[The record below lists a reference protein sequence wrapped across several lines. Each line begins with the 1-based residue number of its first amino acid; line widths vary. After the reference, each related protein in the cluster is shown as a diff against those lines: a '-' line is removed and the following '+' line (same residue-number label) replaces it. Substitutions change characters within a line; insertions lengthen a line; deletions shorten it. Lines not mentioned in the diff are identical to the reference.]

1 MKKYQRLL
9 SPFLF
14 AFLFVFNSS
23 ASLHG
28 EDAVVALG
36 AVASNGTLDNS
47 ANSVEGVVASS
58 LIATGEYEITV
69 TAAGAFAGTT
79 PDDYTVETTI
89 RAVTS
94 DDNLSNGTVTSVTN
108 DSLTVRVL
116 TADVEDAA
124 NPNGPLAQNSRFY
137 FLIRRVEVGQSSID
151 GDSRFL
157 LGIGKIASNGVLTSG
172 FATDGIALTSS
183 NPNPG
188 EYFINLTKPGGFVG
202 DVTNDY
208 LLFLTSGEGD
218 GADDEALRGGAS
230 SIISDDTVLF
240 EVYADDV
247 QQVAPGNSADPTN
260 QTFQFAIY
268 RLTGAETSGQ
278 SASRLVRAVASID
291 STGGLT
297 SGATRFGEGV
307 LTASRISEGLFQLDL
322 AVPGAFV
329 GASANRFVAMA
340 FDRNPNLSDE
350 LIGAE
355 VGIVN
360 DDTLRVELSATD
372 VEADGQD
379 TGNLNDRNLF
389 VVIYDTDPAFGPDLG
404 IGTKKSL
411 SSMKGRGVI
420 NGSGAGQGIKLNLT
434 GTFQRKFFVAAE
446 NAGHS
451 TDSLR
456 LKGIATR
463 GPLDTKFFRTTGGK
477 TNVTAEVKIGSV
489 VAEDVF
495 PGNIVRFEGRT
506 AYKSQGSRPTK
517 TMKVRGISDFA
528 PASVDLVKVKTVA
541 N

>member
-1 MKKYQRLL
+1 MKNNLL
-9 SPFLF
+9 THAVFTSLL
-14 AFLFVFNSS
+14 AF
-23 ASLHG
+23 ASLTSAKA
-28 EDAVVALG
+28 DDPVVALG
-36 AVASNGTLDNS
+36 AVASNGTLENS

-58 LIATGEYEITV
+58 LIDTGEYEITV
-69 TAAGAFAGTT
+69 MAAGAFTGTT
-79 PDDYTVETTI
+79 SDDYTVETTI
-89 RAVTS
+89 RSVTS

-137 FLIRRVEVGQSSID
+137 FLIRRVEVGQTTID

-157 LGIGKIASNGVLTSG
+157 LGLGKVASNGVLTTSFG
-172 FATDGIALTSS
+172 IDGVALTSS
-183 NPNPG
+183 NPNTG
-188 EYFINLTKPGGFVG
+188 EYLINLTKPGAFVG
-202 DVTNDY
+202 DATNDY

-218 GADDEALRGGAS
+218 GKDDEALRGGAS

-240 EVYADDV
+240 EIYADDV
-247 QQVAPGNSADPTN
+247 QQAAAGNSADPTN
-260 QTFQFAIY
+260 QAFQFAIY

-297 SGATRFGEGV
+297 SGATRFGEGA

-322 AVPGAFV
+322 SLPGGFAGV
-329 GASANRFVAMA
+329 SSNRFVVQA
-340 FDRNPNLSDE
+340 FDNSSSSSDE

-355 VGIVN
+355 ISVF
-360 DDTLRVELSATD
+360 DDNTLRVEISATD
-372 VEADGQD
+372 VEADGEV
-379 TGNLNDRNLF
+379 TGTLNDRNLF

-404 IGTKKSL
+404 IGTKKAL

-420 NGSGAGQGIKLNLT
+420 NGSGAGQGIKLKLT
-434 GTFQRKFFVAAE
+434 GTFQRKFFIAAE

-451 TDSLR
+451 IDSLR

-463 GPLDTKFFRTTGGK
+463 GPLDTTFFRTTGGK

-528 PASVDLVKVKTVA
+528 PSSVDLVKVKTVA

>member
-9 SPFLF
+9 SPFLLTVILVSKSP
-14 AFLFVFNSS
+14 AL
-23 ASLHG
+23 LHG

-58 LIATGEYEITV
+58 LNGTGTYDITV

-79 PDDYTVETTI
+79 PGDYTVETTI
-89 RAVTS
+89 RAVSS
-94 DDNLSNGTVTSVTN
+94 DDNLSNGAVTSVTN
-108 DSLTVRVL
+108 DVL
-116 TADVEDAA
+116 TIRVRTSDVEDTA
-124 NPNGPLAQNSRFY
+124 NPNGPLAQDSAFF
-137 FLIRRVEVGQSSID
+137 FLIRRVVAGDTSLD

-157 LGIGKIASNGVLTSG
+157 LGVGKVALDGTLISG
-172 FATDGIALTSS
+172 FGVDGVTVTATR
-183 NPNPG
+183 PNTG
-188 EYFINLTKPGGFVG
+188 EYFINLTKPGGFAG
-202 DVTNDY
+202 DAADDY
-208 LLFLTSGEGD
+208 LLFVTPD
-218 GADDEALRGGAS
+218 GGSSVDDEAIRGGATAVV
-230 SIISDDTVLF
+230 SDDTVLV
-240 EVYADDV
+240 EVYTDDV
-247 QQVAPGNSADPTN
+247 QQGVAGNNPTPTN
-260 QTFQFAIY
+260 EPFHFSIY

-297 SGATRFGEGV
+297 SGATRFGEGAV
-307 LTASRISEGLFQLDL
+307 TASRLGAGLFQLDL
-322 AVPGAFV
+322 SLPGGFT
-329 GASANRFVAMA
+329 GASSNRFVVHA
-340 FDRNPNLSDE
+340 FDNSSNASDE
-350 LIGAE
+350 LVGAD
-355 VGIVN
+355 VSVF
-360 DDTLRVELSATD
+360 DDNTLRVQISATD
-372 VEADGQD
+372 VEADGEA
-379 TGNLNDRNLF
+379 TGTLNDRNLF

-411 SSMKGRGVI
+411 SSMNGIGVI

-489 VAEDVF
+489 VAEDF
-495 PGNIVRFEGRT
+495 YPGNIVRFEGLT